1 MVKFWNPQEACQPH
15 LQTLSAAGMGGEENF
30 LERFPRCSQLKSED
44 LETHT
49 QTYTLGF
56 TAKVGDAGAG
66 GRVHCLVR
74 CCFIQPSLEAY
85 YVQGT
90 RLDAEFTE
98 MPRREGHR
106 PQGAP
111 SLGRNSDKQADH
123 FNTLRQVY

>member
-1 MVKFWNPQEACQPH
+1 MKFWNPQEACQPH
-15 LQTLSAAGMGGEENF
+15 LQTPSAAGMGGEENF
-30 LERFPRCSQLKSED
+30 LERFPRCSQLKPED
-44 LETHT
+44 RETIHRLT
-49 QTYTLGF
+49 PWGLQKRLG
-56 TAKVGDAGAG
+56 TRGQG
-66 GRVHCLVR
+66 GRVPCLVC

-85 YVQGT
+85 YMQGT

-106 PQGAP
+106 PPGAP